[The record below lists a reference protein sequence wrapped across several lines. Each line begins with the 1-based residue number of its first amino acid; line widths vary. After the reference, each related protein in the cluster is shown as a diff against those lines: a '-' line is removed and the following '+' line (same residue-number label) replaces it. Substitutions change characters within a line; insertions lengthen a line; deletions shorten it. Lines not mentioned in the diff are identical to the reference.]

1 MLSILFF
8 TVSLFTISFVPFA
21 NAATNLHTVT
31 ASSSIPLGPLDL
43 LVDYT
48 LELDVSTPSE
58 VTAGNSDK
66 ITVSPRTGQ
75 LLFSIMVEG
84 QQYGPFPFDMILGT
98 KTDIDVGIPLITLF
112 VKPVISIQPHVTGP
126 AQISPQYVMMD
137 SMTPKEF
144 SVYVEDDIGSYDS
157 VSIKFPVNL
166 NVEVGATVGI
176 LFLTEDFSKTLTIPM
191 NPPFSESFDIKNYYD
206 TDLSL
211 QVRVGS
217 SPDSINVNPTLSY
230 DGGNL
235 LSSSVSINVDGVYK
249 TKVDSN
255 QWSNNIQVGGGKHN
269 VQAFFSKMTDPSNRA
284 IIYQSSNSGIQ
295 SIVTSSPS
303 AISIPSFDS
312 TDDLTL
318 LIILGIAAAAAVGVI
333 IPLIL
338 RNKKRSGA
346 QPVQNLNSSTPV
358 QTLQV
363 CNNCGSAIT
372 RGGKFCKKCGTST
385 VIKTDETQLWVCP
398 QCGTTVTQ
406 GSKFC
411 KKCGKPYI

>member
-1 MLSILFF
+1 MLSVLFF

-21 NAATNLHTVT
+21 NAVTNIHTLT

-112 VKPVISIQPHVTGP
+112 VKPVISIQPQVTGP
-126 AQISPQYVMMD
+126 AQILPQSVTMD
-137 SMTPKEF
+137 SMTSQEF
-144 SVYVEDDIGSYDS
+144 TVYVDDTIGNHDS
-157 VSIKFPVNL
+157 VSIYFPVTL
-166 NVEVGATVGI
+166 NVEVGATVGA
-176 LFLTEDFSKTLTIPM
+176 LFFTQDFSKTLTIPM
-191 NPPFSESFDIKNYYD
+191 TPPFSESFDIKKYYD
-206 TDLSL
+206 TNLSL
-211 QVRVGS
+211 EVRKDSRPG
-217 SPDSINVNPTLSY
+217 SINVKPTLSY
-230 DGGNL
+230 DGGNPL
-235 LSSSVSINVDGVYK
+235 TGLVSINVDGVHK

-255 QWSNNIQVGGGKHN
+255 QWSSGIQVDGGWHN
-269 VQAFFSKMTDPSNRA
+269 VQAFFSEMIDPSNRA
-284 IIYQSSNSGIQ
+284 IIYQSSNSGIEK
-295 SIVTSSPS
+295 IEASSPS

-312 TDDLTL
+312 IDDQTL
-318 LIILGIAAAAAVGVI
+318 LIILVIVAAAAAGII

-346 QPVQNLNSSTPV
+346 KQIQHLPPNVPV
-358 QTLQV
+358 QTSEV

-372 RGGKFCKKCGTST
+372 RGSKFCRKCGTTT
-385 VIKTDETQLWVCP
+385 VIKIDETQLWVCP

-411 KKCGKPYI
+411 GKCGKPYI

>member
-1 MLSILFF
+1 MLPVLFF
-8 TVSLFTISFVPFA
+8 ASSLFAIFFVPFA
-21 NAATNLHTVT
+21 DAATNTQTVT
-31 ASSSIPLGPLDL
+31 ASSSIPLGPLNL
-43 LVDYT
+43 MVDYT

-58 VTAGNSDK
+58 VIAGNSDK

-75 LLFSIMVEG
+75 LLFTIT
-84 QQYGPFPFDMILGT
+84 YGGSQIGPLPYDMILGK
-98 KTDIDVGIPLITLF
+98 KTDIDLGLVVVKLF
-112 VKPVISIQPHVTGP
+112 AKPTISIQPQVTGP
-126 AQISPQYVMMD
+126 ADISPKRVLMD
-137 SMTPKEF
+137 SMTSKEF
-144 SVYVEDDIGSYDS
+144 TVYVHDNIRNHDL
-157 VSIKFPVNL
+157 VSIHFPVNL
-166 NVEVGATVGI
+166 NVEVGATFGI
-176 LFLTEDFSKTLTIPM
+176 SILTKDISKTLTIPM
-191 NPPFSESFDIKNYYD
+191 NPIFSESFDIKKYYD
-206 TDLSL
+206 TNLSL
-211 QVRVGS
+211 EGLKGS
-217 SPDSINVNPTLSY
+217 SPGSINVNPTLSY
-230 DGGNL
+230 DGGNPL
-235 LSSSVSINVDGVYK
+235 PASISINVDGVYK

-255 QWSNNIQVGGGKHN
+255 QWSSDIQVGGGKHN

-284 IIYQSSNSGIQ
+284 IIYQSSNSGIE
-295 SIVTSSPS
+295 IIEASSPS
-303 AISIPSFDS
+303 AFSIPSFDS
-312 TDDLTL
+312 TEDPTL
-318 LIILGIAAAAAVGVI
+318 LIILVIAAAAAVGVI

-372 RGGKFCKKCGTST
+372 RGSKFCKKCGTST

>member
-1 MLSILFF
+1 M
-8 TVSLFTISFVPFA
+8 VCHIS
-21 NAATNLHTVT
+21 
-31 ASSSIPLGPLDL
+31 
-43 LVDYT
+43 Y
-48 LELDVSTPSE
+48 
-58 VTAGNSDK
+58 K
-66 ITVSPRTGQ
+66 TVSPRTGQ

-112 VKPVISIQPHVTGP
+112 VKPVISIQPQVTGP
-126 AQISPQYVMMD
+126 AQISPQYVIMD
-137 SMTPKEF
+137 SMTSKEF
-144 SVYVEDDIGSYDS
+144 TVYVDDTIGNHDS
-157 VSIKFPVNL
+157 VSIYFPVNL
-166 NVEVGATVGI
+166 DVEVGATVGI
-176 LFLTEDFSKTLTIPM
+176 SFLTKDFSETLTIPM
-191 NPPFSESFDIKNYYD
+191 NPTFSESFDIKKYYD

-211 QVRVGS
+211 QVRKGS
-217 SPDSINVNPTLSY
+217 SLGSINVNPTLSY
-230 DGGNL
+230 DGGNSL
-235 LSSSVSINVDGVYK
+235 
-249 TKVDSN
+249 
-255 QWSNNIQVGGGKHN
+255 
-269 VQAFFSKMTDPSNRA
+269 SNRA
-284 IIYQSSNSGIQ
+284 IIYQSSNSGIR

-312 TDDLTL
+312 IDDLTL
-318 LIILGIAAAAAVGVI
+318 LIILVIVAAAATGII

-346 QPVQNLNSSTPV
+346 KQVQNLNPNAPV

-372 RGGKFCKKCGTST
+372 RGSKFCKKCGTST

>member
-1 MLSILFF
+1 LFL
-8 TVSLFTISFVPFA
+8 TVSLFTISFVPFTD
-21 NAATNLHTVT
+21 AATNTQTVT

-48 LELDVSTPSE
+48 LELDISTPSE

-112 VKPVISIQPHVTGP
+112 VKPVISIQPQVTGP
-126 AQISPQYVMMD
+126 AQISPQYVIMD
-137 SMTPKEF
+137 SMTSKEF
-144 SVYVEDDIGSYDS
+144 TVYVDDTIGNHDS
-157 VSIKFPVNL
+157 VSIYFPVNL
-166 NVEVGATVGI
+166 DVEVGATVGI
-176 LFLTEDFSKTLTIPM
+176 SFLTKDFSETLTIPM
-191 NPPFSESFDIKNYYD
+191 NPTFSESFDIKKYYD

-211 QVRVGS
+211 QVRKGS
-217 SPDSINVNPTLSY
+217 SLGSINVNPTLSY
-230 DGGNL
+230 DGGNS

-255 QWSNNIQVGGGKHN
+255 QWSSNIQVDGGPHN
-269 VQAFFSKMTDPSNRA
+269 VQAFFSEMIDPSNRA

-312 TDDLTL
+312 IDDQTL
-318 LIILGIAAAAAVGVI
+318 LIILVIVAAAATGII

-346 QPVQNLNSSTPV
+346 KQVQNLNPNAPV

-372 RGGKFCKKCGTST
+372 RGSKFCKKCGTST

>member
-1 MLSILFF
+1 MLSVLFF

-21 NAATNLHTVT
+21 NAATNIHTVT
-31 ASSSIPLGPLDL
+31 ASSTIPLGQYDL
-43 LVDYT
+43 KVDYS

-112 VKPVISIQPHVTGP
+112 VKPVISIQPQVTGP
-126 AQISPQYVMMD
+126 AQISPQYVIMD
-137 SMTPKEF
+137 SMTSKEF

-157 VSIKFPVNL
+157 VDISFPVNL

-176 LFLTEDFSKTLTIPM
+176 SFLTKDFSKTLTIPM
-191 NPPFSESFDIKNYYD
+191 NPIFSESFDIKKYYD
-206 TDLSL
+206 TNLSL
-211 QVRVGS
+211 EGLKGS
-217 SPDSINVNPTLSY
+217 SPGSINVNPTLSY
-230 DGGNL
+230 DGGNPL
-235 LSSSVSINVDGVYK
+235 PASISINVDGVYK

-255 QWSNNIQVGGGKHN
+255 QWSSDIQVGGGKHN

-284 IIYQSSNSGIQ
+284 IIYQSSNSGIE
-295 SIVTSSPS
+295 IIEASSPS
-303 AISIPSFDS
+303 AFSIPSFDS
-312 TDDLTL
+312 TEDPTL
-318 LIILGIAAAAAVGVI
+318 LIILGIAAAAATGII

-346 QPVQNLNSSTPV
+346 KQVQNLNPNAPV

-372 RGGKFCKKCGTST
+372 RGSKFCKKCGTST

>member
-1 MLSILFF
+1 LLPVLFL
-8 TVSLFTISFVPFA
+8 TGSLFTIFFVPFA
-21 NAATNLHTVT
+21 DAVTNTQTVT
-31 ASSSIPLGPLDL
+31 ASSSIPLGPIDL
-43 LVDYT
+43 LVDYS

-84 QQYGPFPFDMILGT
+84 KRLGPFPYDMILGT
-98 KTDIDVGIPLITLF
+98 KTDIDSGIPLITLF
-112 VKPVISIQPHVTGP
+112 AKPVISIRPQVTGP
-126 AQISPQYVMMD
+126 AQISPQYVVMD
-137 SMTPKEF
+137 SMTSKEF
-144 SVYVEDDIGSYDS
+144 SVYVKDDIGNYDS
-157 VSIKFPVNL
+157 VNIHFPVNL
-166 NVEVGATVGI
+166 NVEVGATVGA
-176 LFLTEDFSKTLTIPM
+176 LFLTQDFSEILTIPM
-191 NPPFSESFDIKNYYD
+191 NPTFSESFDIKKYYD

-211 QVRVGS
+211 QVREGS
-217 SPDSINVNPTLSY
+217 SPGSINVNPTLSY
-230 DGGNL
+230 DGGNSL
-235 LSSSVSINVDGVYK
+235 PSSVSINVDGVYN

-255 QWSNNIQVGGGKHN
+255 QWSSDIQVDGGPHN
-269 VQAFFSKMTDPSNRA
+269 VQAFFSETIDPSNRA

-295 SIVTSSPS
+295 SIVTSSPA

-312 TDDLTL
+312 MDDSTL
-318 LIILGIAAAAAVGVI
+318 LIILVIVAAAAVGII

-346 QPVQNLNSSTPV
+346 QRVQNLNSGTPV
-358 QTLQV
+358 QTSQV

-372 RGGKFCKKCGTST
+372 RGSKFCRKCGTTT
-385 VIKTDETQLWVCP
+385 VIKIDETQLWVCP

-411 KKCGKPYI
+411 GKCGKLHS

>member
-1 MLSILFF
+1 M
-8 TVSLFTISFVPFA
+8 PFA
-21 NAATNLHTVT
+21 NAATNIHTVT

-48 LELDVSTPSE
+48 LELDISTPSE

-112 VKPVISIQPHVTGP
+112 AKPIISIQPQVTGP
-126 AQISPQYVMMD
+126 AQILPQSVTID
-137 SMTPKEF
+137 SMTSKEF
-144 SVYVEDDIGSYDS
+144 TVYVDDTIGNHDS
-157 VSIKFPVNL
+157 VSIYFPVNL
-166 NVEVGATVGI
+166 DVEVGATVGI
-176 LFLTEDFSKTLTIPM
+176 SFLTKDFSKTLTIPM
-191 NPPFSESFDIKNYYD
+191 NPIFSESFDIKKYYD

-211 QVRVGS
+211 QVREG
-217 SPDSINVNPTLSY
+217 PGLINVNPTLSY
-230 DGGNL
+230 DGGNS

-255 QWSNNIQVGGGKHN
+255 QWSSNIQVDGGPHN
-269 VQAFFSKMTDPSNRA
+269 VQAFFSEMIDPSNRA
-284 IIYQSSNSGIQ
+284 IIYQSSTSGIHK
-295 SIVTSSPS
+295 IEVSSPF
-303 AISIPSFDS
+303 AVSIPSFDS
-312 TDDLTL
+312 IDDQTL
-318 LIILGIAAAAAVGVI
+318 LIILVIVVAAAVGVI

-338 RNKKRSGA
+338 RNKKKSGA
-346 QPVQNLNSSTPV
+346 KQVQNLNPNAPV

-372 RGGKFCKKCGTST
+372 RGSKFCKKCGTST